1 VVAGNEGSC
10 RVLEHAGMQRDGL
23 LRRVMF
29 LHGRYVDMHHYAI
42 VREDWRNEAT
52 YREGRRE
59 F

>member
-1 VVAGNEGSC
+1 
-10 RVLEHAGMQRDGL
+10 MQRDGL